1 MKRRQLKGIISKIVL
16 FFLVAAVLA
25 FALINFLEEP
35 FDAQKWQSEP
45 LQRYEMV
52 DDLIE
57 SQILIGK
64 PKHEVFEILGQPDS
78 QSNSSKD
85 AFIYNIGNPPS
96 FFSSQ
101 KEYLL
106 IVLEN
111 QQVEKVTL
119 AVD

>member
-1 MKRRQLKGIISKIVL
+1 MPLKLKGIGRIGL

-35 FDAQKWQSEP
+35 FDAQKWKSEP

-57 SQILIGK
+57 SQFLIGK
-64 PKHEVFEILGQPDS
+64 PKNEVFEILGQPDS

-85 AFIYNIGNPPS
+85 TFIYNIGDPPS

-106 IVLEN
+106 IVFKNEH
-111 QQVEKVTL
+111 VEEVTL
-119 AVD
+119 AVE

>member
-1 MKRRQLKGIISKIVL
+1 MIKRIGL
-16 FFLVAAVLA
+16 FFLAAVITA
-25 FALINFLEEP
+25 FILINLLEKP
-35 FDAQKWQSEP
+35 FDAQKWQTEP

-106 IVLEN
+106 IVFEN

-119 AVD
+119 AVE

>member
-1 MKRRQLKGIISKIVL
+1 MIKLKGIGKIGL
-16 FFLVAAVLA
+16 FFLVAIIIA
-25 FALINFLEEP
+25 FILINNLEKP
-35 FDAQKWQSEP
+35 FDSQKWLSMS

-64 PKHEVFEILGQPDS
+64 PKNEVFEILGQPDS

-85 AFIYNIGNPPS
+85 AFIYNIGDPPS

-106 IVLEN
+106 IVFNN
-111 QQVEKVTL
+111 QKVEKVTL